1 MPGAVIAFV
10 QVVEK
15 IARAVGLIAMYLVLV
30 MLAIL
35 LYSSYTKAFAIPAAW
50 TLEMAQFVMVAY
62 YMLGGAYSLQ
72 QGAHVRMDVAWG
84 RWSLKTRAMVDS
96 VTILFLIFYLVMLL
110 IGGIS
115 STKYALEYSERSYSS
130 WAPYMAPIKII
141 MVIGISL
148 MLLQAIATFLRNLAE
163 ARGRPIP

>member
-1 MPGAVIAFV
+1 MPGAVIAFM

-115 STKYALEYSERSYSS
+115 STKYAIEYSERSYSS
-130 WAPYMAPIKII
+130 WAPYMAPIKIV

>member
-1 MPGAVIAFV
+1 MRGLVTGYV
-10 QVVEK
+10 HTVER
-15 IARAVGLIAMYLVLV
+15 IARGVGLIAMYLVVV

-35 LYSSYTKAFAIPAAW
+35 LYSSYTKAFSIPASW

-84 RWSLKTRAMVDS
+84 RWSLKTRAIVDS
-96 VTILFLIFYLVMLL
+96 ITILFLLFYLVLL
-110 IGGIS
+110 LWGGIS
-115 STKYALEYSERSYSS
+115 STMYALEYSERSYSS

-141 MVIGISL
+141 MVIGITL
-148 MLLQAIATFLRNLAE
+148 MLLQAIATFMRNVAE
-163 ARGRPIP
+163 ARGAPIE

>member
-84 RWSLKTRAMVDS
+84 RWSLKTRAIVDS